1 MIKKIIVS
9 SALFGLVYGFITN
22 YGSLVGENNLSLMD
36 RAIITQMDPK
46 YGFIM
51 ALLAV
56 GLYLVFSYGKSEK
69 CIQKFRMDLKVRKIF
84 RMLNIDRCLIM
95 WIVIRG

>member
-1 MIKKIIVS
+1 MFKKLFVS

-22 YGSLVGENNLSLMD
+22 YGDLVGESNLSLMD
-36 RAIITQMDPK
+36 RAIITKMDPK

-56 GLYLVFSYGKSEK
+56 GLYLVLSYGKSEK
-69 CIQKFRMDLKVRKIF
+69 YIQKLRKEY
-84 RMLNIDRCLIM
+84 LDQN
-95 WIVIRG
+95 GK

>member
-36 RAIITQMDPK
+36 RAIIT
-46 YGFIM
+46 
-51 ALLAV
+51 
-56 GLYLVFSYGKSEK
+56 
-69 CIQKFRMDLKVRKIF
+69 
-84 RMLNIDRCLIM
+84 
-95 WIVIRG
+95 